1 MKNADIINE
10 RNGFFMAIKD
20 DLSKRIKTGEF
31 NGVNYCFDTEDSFS
45 EEFRVQIL
53 KDRAERNSPFWCI
66 AVCGVFPDGSGRM
79 LSHFIFKG
87 TLDEAVEYF
96 ISKKSHQEVYDE
108 VLSIDASVKNHD

>member
-20 DLSKRIKTGEF
+20 DLSERVKSDAF

-53 KDRAERNSPFWCI
+53 RDRAERNSPFWRI
-66 AVCGVFPDGSGRM
+66 AVCGVFPDSGGRV

-87 TLDEAVEYF
+87 TLDEVVEYF
-96 ISKKSHQEVYDE
+96 ISEKFQQEIYDE
-108 VLSIDASVKNHD
+108 VLSVDASIKKHD